1 MPESIGC
8 ASVGFVLAAAEG
20 HLAVPQGVRL
30 PASDAGLLVRF
41 VFCHPSAV
49 PPRSLSLACFVA
61 LAASALGCR
70 TKARSCEV
78 ALEGLATLTRDV
90 DAVVAIEPKNPRLK
104 SEADAAQFG
113 VVAARLEALARG
125 DGPAT
130 APLLVQ
136 LVRHVR
142 EQDALL
148 APAMEWV
155 RARAA
160 EMGATPVELSR
171 RQHLRQA
178 ADHVSVGNAISTLRF
193 MPKKGAEIVLKV
205 LESAVANAENN
216 NGADIDELKVHR
228 IMVDE
233 APVLKRFAARAKGR
247 GARIVKRNSHITVVV
262 SDGRKD

>member
-113 VVAARLEALARG
+113 VVAARLEALAPKANELAAR
-125 DGPAT
+125 
-130 APLLVQ
+130 VQ
-136 LVRHVR
+136 DPGVAKR
-142 EQDALL
+142 
-148 APAMEWV
+148 V
-155 RARAA
+155 RAYGAAVEAWSRASRAA
-160 EMGATPVELSR
+160 EKACAAGTSQELSTAMGEEAH
-171 RQHLRQA
+171 Q
-178 ADHVSVGNAISTLRF
+178 S
-193 MPKKGAEIVLKV
+193 AEITRIL
-205 LESAVANAENN
+205 
-216 NGADIDELKVHR
+216 ADVSLACD
-228 IMVDE
+228 
-233 APVLKRFAARAKGR
+233 AR
-247 GARIVKRNSHITVVV
+247 
-262 SDGRKD
+262 